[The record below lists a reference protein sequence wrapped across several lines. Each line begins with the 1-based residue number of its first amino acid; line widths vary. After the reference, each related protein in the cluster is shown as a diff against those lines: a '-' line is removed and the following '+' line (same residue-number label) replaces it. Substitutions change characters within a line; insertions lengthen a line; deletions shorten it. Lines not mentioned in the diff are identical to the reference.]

1 MSSPLVDLVD
11 IMYPKKKSTNST
23 NVPKNPPPKVGM
35 SWGRPTQV
43 PKPNQNPIPNK
54 TIQQKVNVRTELSEY
69 MTLDKSDEL
78 VQDTY
83 TLIHSRR

>member
-11 IMYPKKKSTNST
+11 IMYPKKGSTNSV

-43 PKPNQNPIPNK
+43 SNPSTIPNK
-54 TIQQKVNVRTELSEY
+54 PIQEKVNMNTKLSEY
-69 MTLDKSDEL
+69 FSSEEQTEL

-83 TLIHSRR
+83 TLMHSRR

>member
-1 MSSPLVDLVD
+1 
-11 IMYPKKKSTNST
+11 MYPKKGSTNSI

-43 PKPNQNPIPNK
+43 SKQVSNPSPIPNK
-54 TIQQKVNVRTELSEY
+54 PIQEKVNMNTELSEY
-69 MTLDKSDEL
+69 FSSEEQTEL

-83 TLIHSRR
+83 TLMHSRR